1 MGILVESGAEIAVGV
16 VVELVLAA
24 IVLSVCF
31 LLFVRIFGGPKRGR
45 VLPFQA
51 GVILDGQRV
60 IRTVGPG
67 SHWIGLRRTL
77 VVCDMRPKPFHIAGV
92 ECITGDGLAVRIS
105 LGGEYR
111 VGDPAKFI
119 SESADAFGAFYL
131 EMRHSLNNALSEMTS
146 SGFLSGHP
154 QIVARMKELL
164 VPKSAHLGIELTQLD
179 LLEAIPVGWLRPL

>member
-1 MGILVESGAEIAVGV
+1 MGILVESTAEIAIGV
-16 VVELVLAA
+16 AVELVLAA
-24 IVLSVCF
+24 IVLSVLF

-60 IRTVGPG
+60 IRTAGPG
-67 SHWIGLRRTL
+67 SHWIGLGRTL
-77 VVCDMRPKPFHIAGV
+77 VVCDIRPKPFHIAGV
-92 ECITGDGLAVRIS
+92 DCVSGDGLAVRVS

-131 EMRHSLNNALSEMTS
+131 EMRHSLNTAISEMTS
-146 SGFLSGHP
+146 NNFK
-154 QIVARMKELL
+154 A
-164 VPKSAHLGIELTQLD
+164 
-179 LLEAIPVGWLRPL
+179 AIRKLPPE